1 MLLPSAEEPPR
12 GPPDGRRDR
21 PRADTRRPR
30 ASDAC
35 SPRPSSSPAVSAP
48 EKPESGGRGAETL
61 QRAGEG
67 SRPRAGSDRSRRL
80 SRKRRRG
87 PRRGKTEGQG
97 LRAGTARAA
106 LLVSG
111 GNLEL
116 AGDCHA
122 KPHSQGTMASSGNNS
137 GCHAGEGWSQRP
149 RTPGAAPSPP
159 RQRTVTE
166 LGVRGRG
173 GTEGAAK
180 DSGPVRGSE
189 RRGDADNGRA
199 ATEGGLWNQ
208 REVGVTDQATQ
219 AIAEAVSGPPSRR
232 RPLSQQTSAGQPL
245 WASCFLRSG
254 FTRS

>member
-12 GPPDGRRDR
+12 GPPDGRRHR
-21 PRADTRRPR
+21 PRADTHRPR

-87 PRRGKTEGQG
+87 PHRGKTEGQG

-137 GCHAGEGWSQRP
+137 GCHEGEGWSQRP

-166 LGVRGRG
+166 LGVRGR
-173 GTEGAAK
+173 A
-180 DSGPVRGSE
+180 GPKAPPRIPGRSVARSAEAMPTMEE
-189 RRGDADNGRA
+189 RRRKEDFGTNGK
-199 ATEGGLWNQ
+199 
-208 REVGVTDQATQ
+208 
-219 AIAEAVSGPPSRR
+219 
-232 RPLSQQTSAGQPL
+232 SA
-245 WASCFLRSG
+245 
-254 FTRS
+254 

>member
-166 LGVRGRG
+166 LGVRGR
-173 GTEGAAK
+173 A
-180 DSGPVRGSE
+180 GPKAPPRIPGRSVAQSAEAMPTMEE
-189 RRGDADNGRA
+189 RRRKEDFGTNGK
-199 ATEGGLWNQ
+199 
-208 REVGVTDQATQ
+208 
-219 AIAEAVSGPPSRR
+219 
-232 RPLSQQTSAGQPL
+232 SA
-245 WASCFLRSG
+245 
-254 FTRS
+254 